1 MLFTIQAPS
10 IDPLRIEDVCHVKSQ
25 RLALNDTST
34 DTSKWNRHPGMILLR
49 LNLVIK
55 QSHIESRQHVCFYMQ
70 VGLFLDGCL
79 CPLSNQFIVPTT
91 HHLTVYTYIHTCMH
105 ACMHTYIHTYIYDYI
120 CIYTYI
126 CHNYYI
132 YILHNLYN
140 MRIVAGIST
149 RIGKA
154 VSWFFALSAL

>member
-91 HHLTVYTYIHTCMH
+91 HHLTVYIYIHTYIQTYMH
-105 ACMHTYIHTYIYDYI
+105 ACMHAYIHTYIHIYI
-120 CIYTYI
+120 YMITYVYIHIYVIIIIYIYCTIYT
-126 CHNYYI
+126 
-132 YILHNLYN
+132 
-140 MRIVAGIST
+140 T
-149 RIGKA
+149 
-154 VSWFFALSAL
+154 